1 MNRLFLAAGAAA
13 LGAALATTALAQG
26 GRPAASQQ
34 PAIPPNLPR
43 ELTGPALPRA
53 PARTPAP
60 AAPVVAP
67 PSAADWRTPDPQ
79 NVLVI
84 DTNKGRIIA
93 EMIPEAAPAHVERLR
108 TLAKRKYYDGLQFFR
123 VIDQFMAQTGDPQN
137 SGEGG
142 SDLPDLKAEFTFRRN
157 PAASGFVM
165 VSNPTGG
172 EVGFVGPM
180 PAMSQ
185 ISLMSALTADGKVSA
200 WGLFCPGVLG
210 MARAGAPDSANS
222 QFFLMRQA
230 YPSLDKNY
238 TAFGRVISGLNVVR
252 AIKTGEPVAEP
263 RDIMQ
268 RVQVL
273 GDMPAGERPQVR
285 VVDTKSAWF
294 KTEAERIRAAKG
306 ADFSPCDIDIPVEV
320 K

>member
-1 MNRLFLAAGAAA
+1 MKLPIIAAGALA
-13 LGAALATTALAQG
+13 LGAALATVALAQG
-26 GRPAASQQ
+26 RPPAQQ
-34 PAIPPNLPR
+34 SEPIRPNLPR

-53 PARTPAP
+53 PAR
-60 AAPVVAP
+60 VAP
-67 PSAADWRTPDPQ
+67 PPGPTIAPPTAADWRTPDPQ

-93 EMIPEAAPAHVERLR
+93 EMIPEAAPVHVERLR

-137 SGEGG
+137 TGEGG

-157 PAASGFVM
+157 PAASSFVM

-210 MARAGAPDSANS
+210 MARAGEPDSANS

-238 TAFGRVISGLNVVR
+238 TAFGRVISGLSAVR
-252 AIKTGEPVAEP
+252 AIKVGEPVAEP

-268 RVQVL
+268 RVQIL
-273 GDMPAGERPQVR
+273 ADMPAAERPQVR

-294 KTEAERIRAAKG
+294 KTEAERVRAAKG